1 MDLKLEVFYLNIK
14 RVFNKV
20 WHSEIIYKLKWN
32 RIIDFLDAI
41 KQRVI
46 LNGQYSS
53 RASVE
58 AGVPQGPVLGPLFIL
73 ILLLTSLTT

>member
-32 RIIDFLDAI
+32 RIIDFLDAR

-46 LNGQYSS
+46 LNGKYSS
-53 RASVE
+53 WASVE
-58 AGVPQGPVLGPLFIL
+58 AGIPQGPVLGPLFIL

>member
-32 RIIDFLDAI
+32 RIIDFLDAR

-53 RASVE
+53 WASVK

-73 ILLLTSLTT
+73 TLLLTSLTT

>member
-32 RIIDFLDAI
+32 RIIDFLDAR

-53 RASVE
+53 WASVE
-58 AGVPQGPVLGPLFIL
+58 AGIPQGPVLGPLFIL